1 MINYLLIYLTGG
13 IIFNLA
19 GPLAVQIRREMADL
33 RLQTVPVEHVL
44 LRRRKLL
51 ISELVFRTLVLILYP
66 VAYAMWFADL
76 YRDRKNSATRIVRQE
91 KARREIEAEKEK
103 RKRALLEHRN
113 FVYFN
118 ENQGGGT
125 IKCHGCGFREDIVSY
140 IHGARRPFTRGFQC
154 QKCGKFH
161 QIQIIGSKTITPWL
175 KCACGGELSN
185 IRPLFCPRC
194 KARDVYYAGEY
205 AL

>member
-13 IIFNLA
+13 VIFNLA
-19 GPLAVQIRREMADL
+19 GPLAVQIRREMANL
-33 RLQTVPVEHVL
+33 RMQTVPLEHVSS
-44 LRRRKLL
+44 RRRKLL
-51 ISELVFRTLVLILYP
+51 ISELVFRILVLILYP
-66 VAYAMWFADL
+66 IAYAMWFAEL
-76 YRDRKNSATRIVRQE
+76 CHERKNSAKRAVRQE
-91 KARREIEAEKEK
+91 IVRKEIEAEKEN
-103 RKRALLEHRN
+103 RKKALLEHRS

-118 ENQGGGT
+118 DSQGSGT

-161 QIQIIGSKTITPWL
+161 QIQIIGSKTITPYL

-194 KARDVYYAGEY
+194 RARDVYYAGEY
-205 AL
+205 AV

>member
-118 ENQGGGT
+118 ENQGVGRSNVT
-125 IKCHGCGFREDIVSY
+125 DAVSGK
-140 IHGARRPFTRGFQC
+140 ILLVISMGHAGLSPGDFNARNAVNFTR
-154 QKCGKFH
+154 
-161 QIQIIGSKTITPWL
+161 S
-175 KCACGGELSN
+175 
-185 IRPLFCPRC
+185 R
-194 KARDVYYAGEY
+194 
-205 AL
+205 